1 MLSIPEGLEVVCKIK
16 QTSQHT
22 TSPKA
27 EGDRDWEHRHLEC
40 LLFYTSIWMFQFC
53 HMCLRGILP
62 WASSSSFFC
71 SSSGISGPLHHR
83 SCHPRHASWEPF
95 LHCILPWL
103 LSPTAVWVSQLSPH
117 LPVAPASSA
126 VHCAKC
132 EVIKTQ
138 KTPPLSWEE
147 DWKAHICQK
156 RQRPANFACSE
167 SASRVCQLLCAYNIG
182 SGMWLA
188 WQESSVVWEKE
199 KFVCILMIFF
209 SATKHWSTSELN
221 PG

>member
-1 MLSIPEGLEVVCKIK
+1 MSSVLRFNSAICAWGEFSLELALPLSSAP
-16 QTSQHT
+16 
-22 TSPKA
+22 P
-27 EGDRDWEHRHLEC
+27 
-40 LLFYTSIWMFQFC
+40 
-53 HMCLRGILP
+53 
-62 WASSSSFFC
+62 
-71 SSSGISGPLHHR
+71 GISGPLHHR
-83 SCHPRHASWEPF
+83 SCHPRHASWEPS

-156 RQRPANFACSE
+156 RQHAANFAWFE
-167 SASRVCQLLCAYNIG
+167 SASRVCQLPCAYSIG

-188 WQESSVVWEKE
+188 WQECAIVWGKE
-199 KFVCILMIFF
+199 KFVWILMMFLLCHKAQF
-209 SATKHWSTSELN
+209 AGYS
-221 PG
+221 

>member
-1 MLSIPEGLEVVCKIK
+1 
-16 QTSQHT
+16 
-22 TSPKA
+22 
-27 EGDRDWEHRHLEC
+27 
-40 LLFYTSIWMFQFC
+40 MFQFC

-138 KTPPLSWEE
+138 KTPPLGWEE

-156 RQRPANFACSE
+156 RQRPANFAWFE
-167 SASRVCQLLCAYNIG
+167 STSRVCQLLCAYTIG

-188 WQESSVVWEKE
+188 WQESAVIWEKE

-209 SATKHWSTSELN
+209 WATKHWSTSTLN
-221 PG
+221 PV